1 MTRSEIKRL
10 CSDILD
16 CNENDEIQKEYLS
29 ALRNQDIERLQFFAS
44 FGETVRHRVMNVND
58 YRHGLNFGF
67 TKMIFSEY
75 GWLQNEEWINEEEIA
90 FKTSK
95 DKASYNHI
103 TIAMGMNGKWS
114 YGVHY
119 TAGSGAGG
127 GYNHN
132 VYDQAHDS
140 RKDCIKAG
148 VNDLKNRLQEY
159 LERDE
164 KHRDPSNFNS
174 PYMRQ
179 VLALI
184 EEELGRLEPVFESQ
198 LSLF

>member
-16 CNENDEIQKEYLS
+16 CNENDEIQKEYLT
-29 ALRNQDIERLQFFAS
+29 ALRSQDIERLQYFSS
-44 FGETVRHRVMNVND
+44 FGETVRHRVINVYA

-67 TKMIFSEY
+67 DKMIFGEH
-75 GWLQNEEWINEEEIA
+75 GWLKNEEWINEEEIS

-95 DKASYNHI
+95 DKASYNYI
-103 TIAMGMNGKWS
+103 TIAMGINGKWS

-132 VYDQAHDS
+132 VYDQAYDS

-148 VNDLKNRLQEY
+148 VNELKNRLDEY
-159 LERDE
+159 LERDA
-164 KHRDPSNFNS
+164 KHRDPSNFNT

-179 VLALI
+179 VLAMI
-184 EEELGRLEPVFESQ
+184 EEELMRLEPAVEHQ

>member
-103 TIAMGMNGKWS
+103 TIAMGLNGKWS

-119 TAGSGAGG
+119 SAGSGAGG

-132 VYDQAHDS
+132 VYDQAHNS